1 MAVDSFKAIIDK
13 LRVTGVPA
21 GDRLPANFDK
31 APLPRI
37 QVQPLAPGQR
47 VPALNTLGMDRVT
60 YDVDVYVSPAM
71 YNSGE
76 AWALARKLRA
86 HLATLRTP
94 DGVRALNVG
103 VPEKRPAFN
112 DSIYRLGFTLEV
124 ALPA

>member
-1 MAVDSFKAIIDK
+1 MVVDSFKAVIDK
-13 LRVTGVPA
+13 LRVTGIPA
-21 GDRLPANFDK
+21 GDRLPAKFDK
-31 APLPRI
+31 GALPRI
-37 QVQPLAPGQR
+37 QVQPLAQGQR

-76 AWALARKLRA
+76 AWALARRLRA
-86 HLATLRTP
+86 HLSTLRSP
-94 DGVRALNVG
+94 DGVRALTVG

>member
-13 LRVTGVPA
+13 LRVTGIPA
-21 GDRLPANFDK
+21 GDRLPAKFDK

-47 VPALNTLGMDRVT
+47 IPALNTLGMDQVT
-60 YDVDVYVSPAM
+60 YDVDVYVTPAM
-71 YNSGE
+71 YNSGK
-76 AWALARKLRA
+76 AWELARKLRA
-86 HLATLRTP
+86 HLSTLRTP
-94 DGVRALNVG
+94 EGVRALGVG

>member
-1 MAVDSFKAIIDK
+1 MAVDSFKAVIDK
-13 LRVTGVPA
+13 LRVTGIPA

-37 QVQPLAPGQR
+37 HVQPLAPGQR

-60 YDVDVYVSPAM
+60 YDIDVYVSPSM
-71 YNSGE
+71 YNSGQ
-76 AWALARKLRA
+76 AWELARRLRA
-86 HLATLRTP
+86 HLSTLRTP
-94 DGVRALNVG
+94 EGVRALSVG

-112 DSIYRLGFTLEV
+112 DSIYRLGFTLGV